1 MSSTDIVCTTLLGW
15 LFMRK
20 YTLAA
25 MKAGRQAQLQH
36 PQSAASRRSNMNT
49 RNSAS

>member
-1 MSSTDIVCTTLLGW
+1 MSSTDVICATLFGW

-25 MKAGRQAQLQH
+25 MNAGRQAQLQH
-36 PQSAASRRSNMNT
+36 SH
-49 RNSAS
+49 SASARRTNISMRKRS